1 MKIILYFYSVKWCS
15 IHCVNIVQLKN
26 MYMKRFL
33 LLNFVAV
40 VSLLAFVSCGDDDA
54 DYVQPTVTIE
64 GADEFGARTLEFSN
78 KEGSQQIEISANG
91 DWFVRI
97 PENASWLTV
106 TPSQGTAS
114 VEPIAITVNVKLNEG
129 AESRSA
135 TMALVCDDIEQKALL
150 TVVQD
155 KMYVLSASASRSMI
169 NKDGGD
175 VVIDVEANAGWS
187 YVIDDAGKSWL
198 VEKEKS
204 DTKLTLTAS
213 VLDVEERSA
222 VVTFTSD
229 VDPTLQAV
237 VKLSQ
242 KDLELYAERSKV
254 YVSPQGGEVT
264 LSVVTTNVPEW
275 NVEAADSWITATKVD
290 ENTVKLSVSAYG
302 TSRREGVVNLTT
314 PVDSEM
320 VFPVTVVQRATSSA
334 PRADVLDVVF
344 GADGSASDV
353 AGGNTV
359 KYVAGD
365 ACSINYNDLYLR
377 YTPTFTR
384 ASAGSSNFTDS
395 YYRVDYTDAMM
406 AALDDGY
413 TMEAVVMVNAAPNGS
428 EIKAFSATTS
438 GGMALMIANTSRG
451 KGLEFIQHNG
461 SSWCFA
467 STDVIPE
474 VGVYYHLV
482 GVYDAAEGKIHCYV
496 NGELKASVACTGIK
510 HMTTSDSRVRAFTIG
525 GNTQSNT
532 QVNGAW
538 CGEVSVARIYDA
550 PLTADQVKALYED
563 VRL

>member
-1 MKIILYFYSVKWCS
+1 
-15 IHCVNIVQLKN
+15 
-26 MYMKRFL
+26 MYMKRSL
-33 LLNFVAV
+33 LLNFVTI
-40 VSLLAFVSCGDDDA
+40 VSLFAFASCGDDNT

-78 KEGSQQIEISANG
+78 KVGSQQVGISANG
-91 DWFVRI
+91 DWFIRI
-97 PENASWLTV
+97 PDDASWLTV
-106 TPSQGTAS
+106 TPAEGTAS
-114 VEPIAITVNVKLNEG
+114 AEPIAITVDVELNEG

-135 TMALVCDDIEQKALL
+135 TLAIVCDDIEQKALL
-150 TVVQD
+150 TVVQN
-155 KMYVLSASASRSMI
+155 KMYVLTASASRSMI
-169 NKDGGD
+169 NKEGGD

-187 YVIDDAGKSWL
+187 YAIDEAGQSWL
-198 VEKEKS
+198 TEKERGES
-204 DTKLTLTAS
+204 KLTLTAS

-229 VDPTLQAV
+229 ADPTLQSV

-254 YVSPQGGEVT
+254 YATPQGGDVT
-264 LSVVTTNVPEW
+264 LAVVTTNVSEW
-275 NVEAADSWITATKVD
+275 GVESADEWITATKVD
-290 ENTVKLSVSAYG
+290 DKTVKLSVAAG
-302 TSRREGVVNLTT
+302 GASRREGRVNLTT

-320 VFPVTVVQRATSSA
+320 VFPITVVQRATSTA
-334 PRADVLDVVF
+334 PRADILDVVF
-344 GADGSASDV
+344 AEDGTASDV
-353 AGGNTV
+353 AGGNAV

-365 ACSINYNDLYLR
+365 ACTIGYNDFYLR
-377 YTPTFTR
+377 YAPTFTR
-384 ASAGSSNFTDS
+384 ASAGSSNYSDGF
-395 YYRVDYTDAMM
+395 YRIDYTDAMM

-413 TMEAVVMVNAAPNGS
+413 SMEAVVMVNAAPNGN

-438 GGMALMIANTSRG
+438 GGMALMIANTGRG

-461 SSWCFA
+461 SAWCFA

-474 VGVYYHLV
+474 VGVYYHMV
-482 GVYDAAEGKIHCYV
+482 GVYDPAEGKIHCYV

-532 QVNGAW
+532 QMNGAW

-550 PLTADQVKALYED
+550 PLTADEVKALYED